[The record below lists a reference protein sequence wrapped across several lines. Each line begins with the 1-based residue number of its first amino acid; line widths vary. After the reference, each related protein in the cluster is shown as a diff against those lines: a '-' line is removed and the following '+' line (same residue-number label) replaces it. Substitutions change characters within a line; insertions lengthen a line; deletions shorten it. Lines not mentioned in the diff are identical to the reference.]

1 MTIGQPGVSFHL
13 FSIDGLGKVE
23 IIQAED
29 GKRLGSGLRSS
40 AEWQRGAAS
49 AATTKIQPF
58 QCGGPQPW
66 PYRMP

>member
-29 GKRLGSGLRSS
+29 GKRLGIRAAILCGV
-40 AEWQRGAAS
+40 RGAAS

-58 QCGGPQPW
+58 QCGGPQARA
-66 PYRMP
+66 YRMP